1 MHMAWSLVVHKYL
14 HKQTRWFL
22 TSFGRLT
29 MRDAKVP
36 RHAAM
41 SGGLRVVA
49 LCERVRSNRKMRYND
64 RAVGYIQRH
73 VDKVALLH

>member
-14 HKQTRWFL
+14 HKQTKWFL

-29 MRDAKVP
+29 IGDAKMP

-41 SGGLRVVA
+41 SGLVRVV
-49 LCERVRSNRKMRYND
+49 NH
-64 RAVGYIQRH
+64 II
-73 VDKVALLH
+73 